1 MNVDVLNG
9 MWYLEYGFASRMHNI
24 IMPRLQQGLEPLPSQ
39 FFAAA
44 NNRVTPNSSP
54 HEPKYKSFYD
64 EDGDYDRD
72 AQELYYMKKA
82 GGGETA
88 VIKLSDTMSR
98 YGFCGNGGNEKLIRI
113 LQKAEADSQ
122 VKTIVLDVDSPGGT
136 VDSTQELADAY
147 KSLSK
152 PKVTFVRS
160 MMASAALLVGVGG
173 DEVVMNSEITTAVGS
188 IGVLRYHV
196 NAAAMFEKQGIVPKI
211 YRATKSVD
219 KARINELEELTDE
232 LKAEI
237 MQSLD
242 EAQKMFE
249 GYVKRGRVG
258 KLTSEEIF
266 TGKMYKRKDA
276 LNLGLADRVG
286 GLADAIALS
295 RKI

>member
-1 MNVDVLNG
+1 MNVVLNG
-9 MWYLEYGFASRMHNI
+9 MWFLDYGFASRMHNI
-24 IMPRLQQGLEPLPSQ
+24 IMPRLQQGLEPIPTQ
-39 FFAAA
+39 FFAATVNQRLQAKA
-44 NNRVTPNSSP
+44 NEGDDKP
-54 HEPKYKSFYD
+54 FYD
-64 EDGDYDRD
+64 KDGDFDSD
-72 AQELYYMKKA
+72 LVELYDAKKS

-88 VIKLSDTMSR
+88 VIKLRNTMSR
-98 YGFCGNGGNEKLIRI
+98 YDSCGDGGNEKLMRI
-113 LQKAEADSQ
+113 LQKADADPQ

-136 VDSTQELADAY
+136 VDSTQELADVY
-147 KSLSK
+147 KAIRK

-160 MMASAALLVGVGG
+160 TMASAALLVGVGG
-173 DEVVMNSEITTAVGS
+173 DAVVMNNEITTQLGS

-196 NAAAMFEKQGIVPKI
+196 NAAARFEKAGIVPQI
-211 YRATKSVD
+211 FRATKSVD
-219 KARINELEELTDE
+219 KARINELEALTDE

-242 EAQKMFE
+242 EAQAMFE

-276 LNLGLADRVG
+276 LNYGLADSVG
-286 GLADAIALS
+286 GLDVAIALS